1 MMSGLVS
8 ATGELT
14 SALPC
19 KTIGNQNQEGN
30 DDDEPDA
37 DVEHCLQDLTGVDM
51 RALDRVLVRSQSLL

>member
-51 RALDRVLVRSQSLL
+51 